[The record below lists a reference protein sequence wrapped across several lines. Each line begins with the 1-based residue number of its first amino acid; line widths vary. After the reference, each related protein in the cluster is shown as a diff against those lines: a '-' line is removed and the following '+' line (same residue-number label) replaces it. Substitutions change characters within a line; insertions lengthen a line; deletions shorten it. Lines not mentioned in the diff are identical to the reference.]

1 MQAFVESSQS
11 SGGTTQAPEGSSD
24 AGVYPLPEV
33 PLNFQVTGRSQLL
46 EVPNVAIAVVEIPG
60 KAKRRSTV
68 IRILGGS
75 EAASRGV
82 ACGDRGEPLI
92 LRLGCSSSSNSS
104 SSSSRWGQIPAC
116 RQSAAGIL
124 VRRRIRKS
132 GAVEFETVGR
142 VIQRHVFTGLADF
155 YFVPPPG
162 HRGEEPFEAQ
172 VVAEAQRACSGNIN
186 NTQEPSYI
194 PPPFFCKGQAPF
206 PYKVEAPPAPIF
218 ATEAP
223 PESPTEQQQQQHQQQ
238 DRQRLQQ
245 QRDQLLLQPEEQVD
259 VEEQQQ
265 QKESVHELPSPTH
278 ASRSVSGT
286 QPATA
291 DAEIESAAQT
301 EEDEATAGGTA
312 EAAQARLLAAPAS
325 ARSAA
330 ETETNEEASTPSIL
344 EGDKITLGAAAK
356 AAAARAAGTRGH
368 RAPRFVPSL
377 PAAAAA
383 ATATKAAETAEA
395 AAATT
400 GKLTEQVPQ
409 SLAAAPLD
417 AVDPARSGRQ
427 DGEDAAA
434 IAGAAAA
441 AERGS
446 AEAAAPSSSES
457 ARELASD
464 AATFAK
470 SSQAGPST
478 ATGSNNS
485 SSNKDDS
492 TAFNAVGRIGDEQLP
507 VAPPPAAARAFA
519 DRSLLLA
526 LEELLQKQ
534 PVWLRPSL
542 DAHLPPTYTA
552 WRKKPAYAKT
562 CFLFA
567 DGPFRGCLCRLGY
580 DPRKDPESRHYQTID
595 FRDPFFRSTNWK
607 AAAAGGGPPPSS
619 GQQQRGWLHK
629 DTLKTLRALM
639 SLKSRRMRS
648 GESDQQHQ
656 QPRLQG

>member
-1 MQAFVESSQS
+1 MQALVESSQS

-24 AGVYPLPEV
+24 AGAHPLPEV
-33 PLNFQVTGRSQLL
+33 PPNLQGTGKSQLL
-46 EVPNVAIAVVEIPG
+46 EVPNVAIAAVEIPG

-68 IRILGGS
+68 IRILGGC

-92 LRLGCSSSSNSS
+92 LRLGCSSNSSN

-124 VRRRIRKS
+124 VRRRVRKS

-162 HRGEEPFEAQ
+162 HRGEESFEAQ
-172 VVAEAQRACSGNIN
+172 VVAEAQRACSGNVS
-186 NTQEPSYI
+186 NTQEPPYI

-206 PYKVEAPPAPIF
+206 PYKIEAPPAPTF
-218 ATEAP
+218 AAEAP
-223 PESPTEQQQQQHQQQ
+223 RESPTEQQQQHQQQ
-238 DRQRLQQ
+238 DRQRLHQ
-245 QRDQLLLQPEEQVD
+245 QRDQLLLQPEVHVD
-259 VEEQQQ
+259 VEKQQQ
-265 QKESVHELPSPTH
+265 QKESPQEFPSPRH
-278 ASRSVSGT
+278 ASSSISAT

-291 DAEIESAAQT
+291 DAEIENAAQT
-301 EEDEATAGGTA
+301 EEDEATAAGTA
-312 EAAQARLLAAPAS
+312 GAVQARLLTAPAS
-325 ARSAA
+325 ARSQ
-330 ETETNEEASTPSIL
+330 TKTNEEGGASSIL
-344 EGDKITLGAAAK
+344 ESDKITLGAAAK

-377 PAAAAA
+377 PAAATTT
-383 ATATKAAETAEA
+383 TATKAAETAEA

-409 SLAAAPLD
+409 SSVISDAAPLD
-417 AVDPARSGRQ
+417 AIDPARSGRQ

-434 IAGAAAA
+434 VAGAAAA
-441 AERGS
+441 AEQGS
-446 AEAAAPSSSES
+446 AEAVAASSSES
-457 ARELASD
+457 ARELTSD
-464 AATFAK
+464 AATFSK
-470 SSQAGPST
+470 SYQAGPST
-478 ATGSNNS
+478 VTGSS
-485 SSNKDDS
+485 SSSNNKDDS

-648 GESDQQHQ
+648 GESDQPHQ